1 VRRGGRGSGRLQWRV
16 WRLAHDVP
24 GPDARSR
31 VCRSEEIREVVGRM
45 RRYRGNVVV
54 QEQAAKMLRSLAEM
68 SERNKAGVREQ
79 GGVADLVEAM
89 RLHQD
94 HAGLQKEA
102 CGALGSMARLNE
114 KNKEAIARASAIP
127 LVIAAMRSHPAALE
141 QACWAIRNLAG
152 AL

>member
-1 VRRGGRGSGRLQWRV
+1 
-16 WRLAHDVP
+16 
-24 GPDARSR
+24 
-31 VCRSEEIREVVGRM
+31 M

-79 GGVADLVEAM
+79 GGVGDLVEAM

-94 HAGLQKEA
+94 HAGLQREA
-102 CGALGSMARLNE
+102 CGALGSMARLSE

-127 LVIAAMRSHPAALE
+127 LVIGAMRSHPAALE

-152 AL
+152 ACEGRILAGSVWHPSRRCLRAMCLPAATRCRVAGEG